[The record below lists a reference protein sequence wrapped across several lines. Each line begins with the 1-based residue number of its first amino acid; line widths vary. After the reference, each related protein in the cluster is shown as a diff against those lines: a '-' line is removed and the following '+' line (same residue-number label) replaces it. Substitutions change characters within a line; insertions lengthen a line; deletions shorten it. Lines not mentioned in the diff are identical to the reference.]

1 MQRLSGF
8 LILWLGLLPTLALA
22 QRAVDFHFQKGNE
35 FYLNEQYSEAIQEYE
50 AVLQNGLESAELYY
64 NLGNSYYK
72 AGRLGKAILNY
83 ERALQL
89 RPKDANIRFNLQLS
103 NLRVKDR
110 IDVPPEFWLLRWNR
124 ALVQTLTVAGWAR
137 LFTLFGLLASGLYAA
152 RQFLNL
158 NPIRRLSRNGMRA
171 FALAALLSLGL
182 LLQRHG
188 MEHSRAYGIIL
199 AGSSKSLAA
208 PQEGSTELFIVHEG
222 TRVQVLDS
230 DGDWSKIQLIDG
242 KQAWVRSSDL
252 EII

>member
-1 MQRLSGF
+1 MTRLIHY
-8 LILWLGLLPTLALA
+8 LILVLGLLSTVAPA

-50 AVLQNGLESAELYY
+50 AVLHNGLESAELYY

-89 RPKDANIRFNLQLS
+89 RPKDANTRFNLQLS

-110 IDVPPEFWLLRWNR
+110 IDVPPEFWLLRWHR
-124 ALVQTLTVAGWAR
+124 ELVQALTVAGWAR
-137 LFTLFGLLASGLYAA
+137 LFTLFWLLASGVYAA
-152 RQFLNL
+152 RQVLNL
-158 NPIRRLSRNGMRA
+158 DRFRRLSRRA
-171 FALAALLSLGL
+171 MLLFFLAALLSLGL

-188 MEHSRAYGIIL
+188 MEYGRAYGIIL
-199 AGSSKSLAA
+199 ADSSKSLAA

-242 KQAWVRSSDL
+242 KQAWVRRSDL